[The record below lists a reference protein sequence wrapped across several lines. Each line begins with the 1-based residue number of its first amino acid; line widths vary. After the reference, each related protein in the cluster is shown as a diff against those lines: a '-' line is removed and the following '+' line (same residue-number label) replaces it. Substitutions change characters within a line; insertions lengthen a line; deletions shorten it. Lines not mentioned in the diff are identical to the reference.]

1 MKKFPWKPNAK
12 SPKIIQDLTHHDLVE
27 AFKVCYEKS
36 KKEAE
41 RDLEEDATPSERMDY
56 VVMYTRIYL
65 GDMLYD
71 KNNLANSNKIE

>member
-1 MKKFPWKPNAK
+1 MKKFPWKSNAK

-41 RDLEEDATPSERMDY
+41 RDLKDDIPASERMEY

-71 KNNLANSNKIE
+71 KNTLAKQNKIE